1 MYNKSLKEVLETFDT
16 TVDGI
21 SQEEADRRLKNYGE
35 NKLPEGKKTPLIVKF
50 LKQFTDVMILVLL
63 VAAVISLVVAIM
75 EQSSSELIDAIVIF
89 AIVFF
94 NAILGFVQELKAE
107 NALES
112 LKKMSQP
119 YANII
124 RDGKNMKV
132 KTTEIVIGDIVLVE
146 AGDVVPADMYLIEAT
161 RLKCDEASLTGES
174 NPLDKEAGV
183 VLPDKTPLADR
194 RNMCYSSSTVVY
206 GKGKGVV
213 VAVGKDA
220 EIGKIASML
229 SVTQKE
235 VTPLEQSLNKLGKFL
250 TILVLGIAVVVFFVG
265 MINHGTGSML
275 DSFLTAVAIA
285 VAAIPESLPAVVTI
299 ILSIGVTKLARKNV
313 IIRQLHAVETL
324 GCCEVICSDKT
335 GTITQNRMTVK
346 GLYTDGKSYTDE
358 NYAVSGVNQE
368 MLLNCMM
375 LCNDARAQ
383 DATFV
388 GDPTETALWFF
399 AEKLAYN
406 KADID
411 KKNKRI
417 GEFPFDS
424 ERKLMT
430 TINKNGDEVVQY
442 TKGAIDQLLERCKFI
457 LKKGEIKKFT
467 AKDKEDIM
475 AENAA
480 MCGKALRVLGYA
492 YKVLDVDAK
501 TKKISSENIEEKDLV
516 FIGCTGMIDPPRLEV
531 YDAIKKC
538 RKAGMR
544 PVMITG
550 DHKDTAYAIAKE
562 LGIVSDKKEVVD
574 GAFLDQF
581 TDAELCLEVRKFSVY
596 TRVTPEH
603 KVRIVNALKNNGNVV
618 AMTGDGVNDA
628 PSIKSADIGIGMGI
642 TGTEVTK
649 EVADM
654 VLTDDNFATIVVAVE
669 EGRKIYSN
677 IQKTV
682 KFLLGSNIA
691 EVLTLLICTIAFPSV
706 AFLSAVQILFINLV
720 SDSLPAIALGM
731 EEADKDIMDVP
742 PRKKNENIVG
752 GRHLQDI
759 VFTGVVMTALV
770 IGSFVLSLNLYGSLV
785 AATVGFYVLDFL
797 QLFQMYNVHTN
808 GSIFKKNIFKN
819 KTMTLAFLFGVSLML
834 LVSFVPFL
842 REVFGLELL
851 NINQWLIVIAFS
863 IVLIPIFEV
872 KKLIESKLKK

>member
-1 MYNKSLKEVLETFDT
+1 MYNKSLNEVLDTFDT

-21 SQEEADRRLKNYGE
+21 SAEEASRRLKNYGE
-35 NKLPEGKKTPLIVKF
+35 NKLPEGKKTPLVVKF
-50 LKQFTDVMILVLL
+50 LKQFTDVMIIVLL

-124 RDGKNMKV
+124 RDGKNLKV
-132 KTTEIVIGDIVLVE
+132 KTTEIVVGDIVLVE

-229 SVTQKE
+229 SETKKE

-250 TILVLGIAVVVFFVG
+250 TVLVLAIAVVVFFVG
-265 MINHGTGSML
+265 IINHGTGSML

-299 ILSIGVTKLARKNV
+299 ILSIGVTKLAKKNV

-358 NYAVSGVNQE
+358 NFKQTQVNHE

-375 LCNDARAQ
+375 LCNDSRAQ
-383 DATFV
+383 DNTYV

-399 AEKLAYN
+399 AEKQGYK
-406 KADID
+406 KADFD

-417 GEFPFDS
+417 GEVPFDS

-430 TINKNGDEVVQY
+430 TVNKCGDDVIQY
-442 TKGAIDQLLERCKFI
+442 TKGAIDQLLQRCKFI

-467 AKDKEDIM
+467 DKDKEAIM
-475 AENAA
+475 AENSS
-480 MCGKALRVLGYA
+480 MCSKALRVLGYA
-492 YKVLDVDAK
+492 YKVLDIDPA
-501 TKKISSENIEEKDLV
+501 TKKVTSESIEEDNLV
-516 FIGCTGMIDPPRLEV
+516 FIGCTGMIDPPRMEV
-531 YDAIKKC
+531 YDAIKRC
-538 RKAGMR
+538 RRAGMR

-562 LGIVSDKKEVVD
+562 LGIVKDKSEVVD
-574 GAFLDQF
+574 GAYLDQF
-581 TDAELCLEVRKFSVY
+581 TDAELKLEVRKYSVY

-603 KVRIVNALKNNGNVV
+603 KVRIVNALKNNGKVV

-682 KFLLGSNIA
+682 KFLLGSNIS
-691 EVLTLLICTIAFPSV
+691 EVLTLLICTIAFPNV
-706 AFLSAVQILFINLV
+706 AFLSAVQILFINLI
-720 SDSLPAIALGM
+720 SDSLPAISLGM
-731 EEADKDIMDVP
+731 EDADKDIMDVP
-742 PRKKNENIVG
+742 PRKKDENIVG
-752 GRHLQDI
+752 GKHLRDI
-759 VFTGVVMTALV
+759 VFTGVVMTVLV
-770 IGSFVLSLNLYGSLV
+770 ISSFVLSLNLYGGLV

-797 QLFQMYNVHTN
+797 QLFQMYNMHTN
-808 GSIFKKNIFKN
+808 GSIFKSNILKN
-819 KTMTLAFLFGVSLML
+819 KMMTFAFVFGVSLMVL
-834 LVSFVPFL
+834 ISVVPFL
-842 REVFGLELL
+842 RTVFGLELL
-851 NINQWLIVIAFS
+851 NIYQWLICIAFS
-863 IVLIPIFEV
+863 IVIIPIFEI
-872 KKLIESKLKK
+872 KKLIERKLKK